1 MPSMPNILFI
11 QTDQLTIDV
20 LAAYGNPVAVTPAI
34 DQLAATGVVFD
45 NCYCNFPLCAP
56 SRASMSTG
64 MLASKIGAFDN
75 AAELPASIPTYA
87 HYLREA
93 GYETC
98 LSGKMH
104 YVGPDQLHGFE
115 TRLTTDIYPGDFSWT
130 PDWSQTGFHGA
141 TDARVLTD
149 SGVCSRNVQIDYD
162 EAVTFHAVQKIYDTA
177 RRDTARTDTARPF
190 FIQVSYTHP
199 HDPYLCQQDHWDIY
213 ENVDIPP
220 PRTGMKSDDDN
231 DPHSIRL
238 LAQHGFDKADVPGEI
253 IQQARRAYCGSV
265 SYIDDQVAK
274 LCAALDDSGQRE
286 NTVIIFGSDHG
297 EMLGERGLW
306 LKKTFFEPALRVPL
320 IINYPKNFD
329 AAHIGTP
336 CSLVDLL
343 PTFMGLATGM
353 KWDGAIEPLD
363 GSDLGPIMHASGD
376 DMERPVYAELLSEG
390 ILAPVFMIR
399 RGRFKLITS
408 EGGDPDMLYDLDR
421 DPDEQ
426 TNLATNPD
434 HADMLA
440 MLRKEAAEK
449 WDSHV
454 LAKAIVLSQRRRH
467 LIRAAHNKGQPPRWD
482 FDDGTIDDRRWYRGH
497 GNYNDWAMD
506 YLPDT
511 KPKS

>member
-20 LAAYGNPVAVTPAI
+20 LSAYGNAVAVTPVI

-45 NCYCNFPLCAP
+45 NFYCNFPLCAP

-64 MLASKIGAFDN
+64 MLASKVGAFDN
-75 AAELPASIPTYA
+75 AAELPASVPTYA
-87 HYLREA
+87 HYLRNL
-93 GYETC
+93 GYDTC

-130 PDWSQTGFHGA
+130 PDWAQKGFHGA

-177 RRDTARTDTARPF
+177 RAEDARPF
-190 FIQVSYTHP
+190 FLQVSYTHP
-199 HDPYLCQQDHWDIY
+199 HDPYLCQQEHWDLY
-213 ENVDIPP
+213 EGVDIPP
-220 PRTGMKSDDDN
+220 PRTSMKSDNEN
-231 DPHSIRL
+231 DPHSVRL
-238 LAQHGFDKADVPGEI
+238 LAQHGFDKADVPREVV
-253 IQQARRAYCGSV
+253 QQARRAYCGSV

-274 LCAALDDSGQRE
+274 LCAALDESGQRE
-286 NTVIIFGSDHG
+286 NTIIIFGSDHG

-306 LKKTFFEPALRVPL
+306 LKKTFFEPALRVPF
-320 IINYPKNFD
+320 IINFPKAFD
-329 AAHIGTP
+329 ATHIGTP

-343 PTFMGLATGM
+343 PTLLGLATGAN
-353 KWDGAIEPLD
+353 WNDSIEPLD
-363 GSDLGPIMHASGD
+363 GIDLSSIMRGSEGD
-376 DMERPVYAELLSEG
+376 LDRPVYAELLSEG

-399 RGRFKLITS
+399 RGRYKLITS
-408 EGGDPDMLYDLDR
+408 DGGDPDMLFDLDN

-426 TNLATNPD
+426 INLAGDPD
-434 HADMLA
+434 HADILV
-440 MLRKEAAEK
+440 MLREEAAEK
-449 WDSHV
+449 WDSPE

-467 LIRAAHNKGQPPRWD
+467 LIRAAHQNGMPPRWD
-482 FDDGTIDDRRWYRGH
+482 YTSDTSDDRRWYRGH

-506 YLPDT
+506 YLPGS
-511 KPKS
+511 KSSS